1 MKKTIKKILGQKIL
15 GHYVRKLVRK
25 NNVKVVA
32 IAGSVGKTS
41 TKAAIATVLGQ
52 TFKVR
57 WQHGNYNDLLSV
69 PLIFFGIDM
78 PSLKNPIEWFK
89 VILSMASQSSKSYP
103 YEIVIVEVGT
113 DAPGQIAEFGS
124 YLHPDITVITAIS
137 PEHMQNFKNM
147 DAVAEEELSILKY
160 SSKAIMGID
169 DVAVLHRKHLDNVP
183 VTTYGFEGSDIQITK
198 IGSISETLNRQ
209 ISFKTAKSSFSV
221 TTQLVGRHSAKAL
234 AAAVAVG
241 QEFGIEETPIKRG
254 VQAVQSFPGRMRVL
268 QGKKECMIIDDT
280 YNASPFA
287 TKAALE
293 ALYEI
298 QGRPRFAVLGSMN
311 ELGDYSEQA
320 HKEIGAMCYKDKL
333 TAVVT
338 IGKMANDWLA
348 MVAGQNGVPVMRFE
362 SPYAAGWWLAENAPH
377 HAAILFKGSQNG
389 VFAEEAVKIMLE
401 DKADASLLV
410 RQSDAWLDVKKQSF
424 VDAS

>member
-1 MKKTIKKILGQKIL
+1 
-15 GHYVRKLVRK
+15 
-25 NNVKVVA
+25 
-32 IAGSVGKTS
+32 
-41 TKAAIATVLGQ
+41 
-52 TFKVR
+52 
-57 WQHGNYNDLLSV
+57 
-69 PLIFFGIDM
+69 
-78 PSLKNPIEWFK
+78 
-89 VILSMASQSSKSYP
+89 
-103 YEIVIVEVGT
+103 
-113 DAPGQIAEFGS
+113 
-124 YLHPDITVITAIS
+124 
-137 PEHMQNFKNM
+137 
-147 DAVAEEELSILKY
+147 
-160 SSKAIMGID
+160 
-169 DVAVLHRKHLDNVP
+169 
-183 VTTYGFEGSDIQITK
+183 
-198 IGSISETLNRQ
+198 
-209 ISFKTAKSSFSV
+209 
-221 TTQLVGRHSAKAL
+221 L

-241 QEFGIEETPIKRG
+241 LEFGIEETPIKRG

-268 QGKKECMIIDDT
+268 QGKKECMLIDDT

-287 TKAALE
+287 AKAALE

-362 SPYAAGWWLAENAPH
+362 SPYAAGWWLAENAPR